1 MTKYETIR
9 VSEHD
14 MTTFDEILRKLGH
27 EGFEIKGYSTFT
39 RGGYTYHSGVF
50 QKEAKHGT

>member
-1 MTKYETIR
+1 
-9 VSEHD
+9 